1 MAQLPERRRQIL
13 NFIRDFIEE
22 RCYPPTV
29 RDIVHNCNISSTA
42 VVQHHLRMLEKE
54 GYINRDPEVSR
65 SITLANTGRERRSFK
80 VPFLGFIAAGEP
92 IPVPQSDTWSHE
104 NLEELEF
111 SFELMDVRNNLY
123 ALKVRGQSMID
134 ALIDDGDLVIMQAID
149 TVNDGEMAAVWLKDE
164 QEVTLKK
171 VYREANRVRLQ
182 PANSQMEPMYHDP
195 ENVQIQGRVVGV
207 IRKLVKLTAAM
218 PNLQ

>member
-1 MAQLPERRRQIL
+1 MGILPERRQQIL
-13 NFIRDFIEE
+13 HFIQEFIDD
-22 RCYPPTV
+22 RGYPPTV
-29 RDIVHNCNISSTA
+29 RDIVRSCNISSTA

-65 SITLANTGRERRSFK
+65 SITLPDRERNTFK
-80 VPFLGFIAAGEP
+80 VPVLGFIAAGEP
-92 IPVPQSDTWSHE
+92 IPVPQPDTWSHDD
-104 NLEELEF
+104 LEALEL

-149 TVNDGEMAAVWLKDE
+149 TVNDGEMAAVWLKNE

-171 VYREANRVRLQ
+171 VYREVDRVRLQ

-207 IRKLVKLTAAM
+207 IRKLVKLSPLM
-218 PNLQ
+218 PSLG